1 MKKNR
6 IKSHKNTK
14 KAENFVDTSLTNSTD
29 CDTIHV
35 RRKGGQSKMA
45 VSVARVKPLEG
56 KDAER
61 FWTALKTSKVR
72 KEAIDK
78 AKKCCTK
85 GFNSK

>member
-1 MKKNR
+1 
-6 IKSHKNTK
+6 
-14 KAENFVDTSLTNSTD
+14 
-29 CDTIHV
+29 
-35 RRKGGQSKMA
+35 MA

-78 AKKCCTK
+78 AKKCCVK